1 MSEAAFSPILKRVV
15 DNEPLDAD
23 TAERAF
29 DLITSGEVSEAQIAG
44 FLTALAMRG
53 PLVDEIVGG
62 ARALRAKMLTIEAP
76 DGAIDVCGTGGDGKG
91 TLNISTAVAF
101 VVAACGVPVAKHGNR
116 NMSSKS
122 GAADVLEVL
131 GARVEMQPAAA
142 AKILRETGVCFLF
155 AQLYHPAVKYAAPVR
170 RALGFRT
177 IFNLLGPLCNPARV
191 KRQLIGVY
199 AGNLVVRM
207 RDALARL
214 ATERAWV
221 VHGTDGMDEMTTTAT
236 TLVGALDAAGTTAWR
251 QMEPEDAGVP
261 RARPEELKGGSAR
274 DNAAAM
280 LRLLGGESGA
290 YRDIVLLNSAAALI
304 VAGKAATLKQGAQLA
319 AQAIDSRRAKQ
330 SLEHFIAASRDAA

>member
-1 MSEAAFSPILKRVV
+1 MSDGAFSSILKRVV
-15 DNEPLDAD
+15 ANEPLDAD
-23 TAERAF
+23 IAERAF

-53 PLVDEIVGG
+53 PSVDEIVGG

-76 DGAIDVCGTGGDGKG
+76 DGAMDVCGTGGDGKG

-131 GARVEMQPAAA
+131 GAKVELQPAAA

-199 AGNLVVRM
+199 SGNLVVRM

-214 ATERAWV
+214 GTERAWV
-221 VHGTDGMDEMTTTAT
+221 VHGTDGMDELSTTGT
-236 TLVGALDAAGTTAWR
+236 TLVGALDAAGATAWR
-251 QMEPEDAGVP
+251 QIEPEDAGIP
-261 RARPEELKGGSAR
+261 RAAPEHLKGGRAEE
-274 DNAAAM
+274 NAAAM
-280 LRLLGGESGA
+280 MRLLDGDRGP

-304 VAGKAATLKQGAQLA
+304 VAGKAATLKEATQISAE
-319 AQAIDSRRAKQ
+319 AIDNGRAKE
-330 SLEHFIAASRDAA
+330 SLARFVTASRDLA

>member
-53 PLVDEIVGG
+53 PSVDEIVGG

-304 VAGKAATLKQGAQLA
+304 VAGKAATSKQGAQLA